1 MDKYIKASISLLFIL
16 VSALPAKAYNSDDVF
31 LFNVPKGATV
41 YGIARD
47 LSIPIDTLMKYNP
60 KLQNGLKAGMQLH
73 LPAIVVSE
81 DNLKKI
87 DAYPT
92 FVGGALFD
100 LCYDETQS
108 SLDESKAAVIEEV
121 LSEENPNA
129 NNGRANGELRAK
141 VARDGK
147 VGFINEYGK
156 EVIPL
161 MYDDAT
167 NFYNG
172 YAYVRKCDYHYLI
185 DKDGNIIADITS
197 YMPNQYMGYRYS
209 YGSYNPL
216 DGSVYIK
223 LGKATFES
231 DPKEVY
237 ITWDTNGKVQEVN
250 LELPKGALWS
260 SYSSILN
267 AEVLYFITNRKR
279 KSAPLSKITADGTI
293 TVYSIGVYDKNY
305 NLIFSSTAKDLHPFS
320 NGLARITD
328 FKNTNAGGH
337 GTSIKYKVQ
346 YGFVDLTGRKLPN
359 CNYDYAMDFSD
370 GLARVAM
377 NGKSGYI
384 DTTGKVVIPFTF
396 DGEMP
401 QTVDKSD
408 KEFWETSNWQWDMN
422 YNIGQFNNGLAIQRY
437 NGENV
442 IIDKRGNIINP
453 LTEFK
458 GYIMPVEYFNNGII
472 VFFSRPSID
481 DGKVAD
487 FGDLVG
493 YSAYK
498 IDGGYIVPFNKYSYI
513 GPFIE
518 IKDN

>member
-47 LSIPIDTLMKYNP
+47 LSIPVDTLIKYNP
-60 KLQNGLKAGMQLH
+60 RLRDGLTAGIQIF
-73 LPAIVVSE
+73 LPASTVSE
-81 DNLKKI
+81 ENLKKV
-87 DAYPT
+87 DAAPT
-92 FVGGALFD
+92 FVGGALHD
-100 LCYDETQS
+100 LCRNDTLS
-108 SLDESKAAVIEEV
+108 SPDGSRVAINEEV
-121 LSEENPNA
+121 LSESQENKDSA
-129 NNGRANGELRAK
+129 NGRLRAVVRRVDK
-141 VARDGK
+141 C
-147 VGFINEYGK
+147 GFVNEYGR

-161 MYDDAT
+161 IYKDAT
-167 NFYNG
+167 AFYNG
-172 YAYVRKCDYHYLI
+172 FAYVRKGNSHYLI
-185 DKDGNIIADITS
+185 DGDGKIVTDLTS
-197 YMPNQYMGYRYS
+197 YIPNNEYMCL
-209 YGSYNPL
+209 YNPL
-216 DGSVYIK
+216 DGSVCIDLCEK
-223 LGKATFES
+223 TFEN
-231 DPKEVY
+231 DPQNSY
-237 ITWDTNGKVQEVN
+237 ITWDTNGKVQIVN
-250 LELPKGALWS
+250 LKLPKGALWS

-267 AEVLYFITNRKR
+267 SEVLYFITNRKR
-279 KSAPLSKITADGTI
+279 KSAPRSNNFPPTADGTI
-293 TVYSIGVYDKNY
+293 IVESIGVYDKDY
-305 NLIFSSTAKDLHPFS
+305 NLKFSSTAKDLHPFS

-328 FKNTNAGGH
+328 FKKTNAGGH

-422 YNIGQFNNGLAIQRY
+422 YNIGQFNNGLAIQRL
-437 NGENV
+437 NGQYV
-442 IIDKRGNIINP
+442 IINKDGEIINP
-453 LTEFK
+453 LSEFK
-458 GYIMPVEYFNNGII
+458 DLDLFVKHFNNGII
-472 VFFSRPSID
+472 VFSSRPRID
-481 DGKVAD
+481 DGKFAVR
-487 FGDLVG
+487 DLG

>member
-1 MDKYIKASISLLFIL
+1 MDKFIKGAVLFLFML
-16 VSALPAKAYNSDDVF
+16 VSIHPIKAYNSDDVF
-31 LFNVPKGATV
+31 LFNAPKGATV

-47 LSIPIDTLMKYNP
+47 LSIPVDTLIKYNP
-60 KLQNGLKAGMQLH
+60 RLRDGLTAGIQIF
-73 LPAIVVSE
+73 LPASTVSE
-81 DNLKKI
+81 ENLKKV
-87 DAYPT
+87 DAAPT
-92 FVGGALFD
+92 FVGGALHD
-100 LCYDETQS
+100 LCRNDTLS
-108 SLDESKAAVIEEV
+108 SPDGSRVAINEEV
-121 LSEENPNA
+121 LSESQENKDSA
-129 NNGRANGELRAK
+129 NGRLRA
-141 VARDGK
+141 VVCRDDK
-147 VGFINEYGK
+147 CGFVNEYGR

-185 DKDGNIIADITS
+185 DKDGNIVTDITS
-197 YMPNQYMGYRYS
+197 YMRDKYS
-209 YGSYNPL
+209 YDLYNPL
-216 DGSVYIK
+216 DGSVYIY
-223 LGKATFES
+223 LDEASYES
-231 DPKEVY
+231 DYQKVF
-237 ITWDTNGKVQEVN
+237 ITWDTNGKVQIVN
-250 LELPKGALWS
+250 LKLPKGALWS

-279 KSAPLSKITADGTI
+279 KSDPRSYNFLLTADGTI
-293 TVYSIGVYDKNY
+293 IVESIGVYDKDY
-305 NLIFSSTAKDLHPFS
+305 NLKFSSTAKDLHPFS

-408 KEFWETSNWQWDMN
+408 KEFWETSNWQWDMK

-458 GYIMPVEYFNNGII
+458 GYIMSVAYFNNGII

-487 FGDLVG
+487 FEDLG

>member
-1 MDKYIKASISLLFIL
+1 MCKQNTFKIMDKFIKGAVLFLFML
-16 VSALPAKAYNSDDVF
+16 VSIHPIKAYNSDDVF
-31 LFNVPKGATV
+31 LFNAPKGATV
-41 YGIARD
+41 YGMARE

-129 NNGRANGELRAK
+129 NNGRANGELRAM
-141 VARDGK
+141 VARDWK

-185 DKDGNIIADITS
+185 DKDGNIVTDITS
-197 YMPNQYMGYRYS
+197 YMRDKYS
-209 YGSYNPL
+209 YDYNPL
-216 DGSVYIK
+216 DGSVYIY
-223 LGKATFES
+223 LDEASYES
-231 DPKEVY
+231 DYQKVF
-237 ITWDTNGKVQEVN
+237 ITWDTNGEIQKIN
-250 LELPKGALWS
+250 LKLPKGALWS
-260 SYSSILN
+260 PYSYILN
-267 AEVLYFITNRKR
+267 SDVRYFITNRKR
-279 KSAPLSKITADGTI
+279 KSAPRSLTADGTI
-293 TVYSIGVYDKNY
+293 IVESIGVYDKDY
-305 NLIFSSTAKDLHPFS
+305 NLKFSSTAKDLHPFS

-408 KEFWETSNWQWDMN
+408 KEFWETSNWQWDMT

-458 GYIMPVEYFNNGII
+458 GYIMHVAYFNNGII
-472 VFFSRPSID
+472 VFSSRPSID
-481 DGKVAD
+481 NAAPCAA
-487 FGDLVG
+487 G

-513 GPFIE
+513 GPFIRTT
-518 IKDN
+518 K

>member
-1 MDKYIKASISLLFIL
+1 MDKFIKGAVLFLFML
-16 VSALPAKAYNSDDVF
+16 VSIHLIKAYNSGDVF
-31 LFNVPKGATV
+31 LFTAPKGATV
-41 YGIARD
+41 YGMARE

-129 NNGRANGELRAK
+129 NNGRANGELRST

-197 YMPNQYMGYRYS
+197 YMPNQYMGYKYS

-216 DGSVYIK
+216 DGSVCIDLCEK
-223 LGKATFES
+223 TFEN
-231 DPKEVY
+231 DPQNSY
-237 ITWDTNGKVQEVN
+237 ITWDTNGKVQIVN
-250 LELPKGALWS
+250 LKLPKGALWS
-260 SYSSILN
+260 PYSGILN
-267 AEVLYFITNRKR
+267 SDVRYFYNGKVS
-279 KSAPLSKITADGTI
+279 KMNLSSYLMVHGQVE
-293 TVYSIGVYDKNY
+293 VYSIGVYDKNY

-370 GLARVAM
+370 GLACVTM

-401 QTVDKSD
+401 ETVDKSD
-408 KEFWETSNWQWDMN
+408 KEFWATSNWDKDAI
-422 YNIGQFNNGLAIQRY
+422 YNIGQFNNGLAIQLL
-437 NGENV
+437 NGQYV
-442 IIDKRGNIINP
+442 IINKDGEIINP
-453 LTEFK
+453 LSEFK
-458 GYIMPVEYFNNGII
+458 DLDLFVEHFNNGII
-472 VFFSRPSID
+472 VFFCRPSID
-481 DGKVAD
+481 DGKVPG
-487 FGDLVG
+487 FEDLG

>member
-1 MDKYIKASISLLFIL
+1 MDKFIKGAVLFLFML
-16 VSALPAKAYNSDDVF
+16 VSIHPIKAYNSGDVF
-31 LFNVPKGATV
+31 LFTAPTGATV
-41 YGIARD
+41 YGMARE

-129 NNGRANGELRAK
+129 NNGRANGELRAM
-141 VARDGK
+141 VARDWK

-172 YAYVRKCDYHYLI
+172 FAYARKGNSHYLI
-185 DKDGNIIADITS
+185 DGDGKIVTDLTS
-197 YMPNQYMGYRYS
+197 YIPNNEYICL
-209 YGSYNPL
+209 YNPL
-216 DGSVYIK
+216 DGSVCID
-223 LGKATFES
+223 LCEATFEN
-231 DPKEVY
+231 DPQNSY
-237 ITWDTNGKVQEVN
+237 ITWDTNGKVQIVN
-250 LELPKGALWS
+250 LKLPKGALRS
-260 SYSSILN
+260 PYSHILN
-267 AEVLYFITNRKR
+267 SDVRYFITNRKR
-279 KSAPLSKITADGTI
+279 KSAPRSYNFLLTADDGTI
-293 TVYSIGVYDKNY
+293 IVESIGVYDKNY

-328 FKNTNAGGH
+328 FRKINAGNQS
-337 GTSIKYKVQ
+337 TSIKYKVQ

-408 KEFWETSNWQWDMN
+408 KEFWETSNWQWDMT

-458 GYIMPVEYFNNGII
+458 GYIMHVAYFNNGII
-472 VFFSRPSID
+472 VFSSRPSID
-481 DGKVAD
+481 NAAPCAA
-487 FGDLVG
+487 G
-493 YSAYK
+493 YNAYK

-513 GPFIE
+513 GPFIRTT
-518 IKDN
+518 K

>member
-1 MDKYIKASISLLFIL
+1 MDKFIKGAVLFLFML
-16 VSALPAKAYNSDDVF
+16 VSIHPIKAYNSGDVF
-31 LFNVPKGATV
+31 LFTAPKGATV
-41 YGIARD
+41 YGMARE

-129 NNGRANGELRAK
+129 NNGRANGELRAM

-185 DKDGNIIADITS
+185 DKDGNIVTDITS
-197 YMPNQYMGYRYS
+197 YMPSQYMRDKYS
-209 YGSYNPL
+209 NGSYNPL
-216 DGSVYIK
+216 DGSVYIY
-223 LGKATFES
+223 LDEASYES
-231 DPKEVY
+231 DYQRVF
-237 ITWDTNGKVQEVN
+237 ITWDTNGKIQKIN
-250 LELPKGALWS
+250 LKVPKGALWS
-260 SYSSILN
+260 SYSRILN
-267 AEVLYFITNRKR
+267 GEVLYFITNRKR
-279 KSAPLSKITADGTI
+279 KSAPLEFSAGTI
-293 TVYSIGVYDKNY
+293 IVESIGVYDKDY
-305 NLIFSSTAKDLHPFS
+305 NLKFSSTAKDLHPFS

-401 QTVDKSD
+401 QTVDKSE
-408 KEFWETSNWQWDMN
+408 KEFWETSDWQWDLN
-422 YNIGQFNNGLAIQRY
+422 YNYKIGQFNNGLAIQTLDGQY
-437 NGENV
+437 V
-442 IIDKRGNIINP
+442 IINKDGEIINP
-453 LTEFK
+453 LSEFK
-458 GYIMPVEYFNNGII
+458 GLDLFVEHFNNGII
-472 VFFSRPSID
+472 IFYYQPSIW
-481 DGKVAD
+481 DGTVFSLED
-487 FGDLVG
+487 PRYGC
-493 YSAYK
+493 SAYD
-498 IDGGYIVPFNKYSYI
+498 INGSYIVPHKKYSDI
-513 GPFIE
+513 GPFIRTT
-518 IKDN
+518 K

>member
-1 MDKYIKASISLLFIL
+1 MDKFIKGAVLFLFML
-16 VSALPAKAYNSDDVF
+16 VSIHPIKAYNSDDVF
-31 LFNVPKGATV
+31 LFNAPKGATV

-47 LSIPIDTLMKYNP
+47 LSIPVDTLIKYNP
-60 KLQNGLKAGMQLH
+60 RLRDGLTAGIQIF
-73 LPAIVVSE
+73 LPASTVSE
-81 DNLKKI
+81 ENLKKV
-87 DAYPT
+87 DAAPT
-92 FVGGALFD
+92 FVGGALHD
-100 LCYDETQS
+100 LCRNDTLS
-108 SLDESKAAVIEEV
+108 SPDGSRVAINEEV
-121 LSEENPNA
+121 LSESQENKDSA
-129 NNGRANGELRAK
+129 NGRLRA
-141 VARDGK
+141 VVCRDDK
-147 VGFINEYGK
+147 CGFVNEYGR

-185 DKDGNIIADITS
+185 DKDGKIVTDLTS
-197 YMPNQYMGYRYS
+197 YIPNNEYMRYS
-209 YGSYNPL
+209 YDSYNPL
-216 DGSVYIK
+216 DGSVRID
-223 LGKATFES
+223 LCEATFGN
-231 DPKEVY
+231 DPQNSY
-237 ITWDTNGKVQEVN
+237 ITWDTNGKVQIVN
-250 LELPKGALWS
+250 LKLPKGALWS

-279 KSAPLSKITADGTI
+279 KSAPLSLSADGTI
-293 TVYSIGVYDKNY
+293 IVESIGVYDKDY
-305 NLIFSSTAKDLHPFS
+305 NLKFSSTAKDLHPFS

-401 QTVDKSD
+401 QTVDKSY
-408 KEFWETSNWQWDMN
+408 KEFWETSNWQWDMT

-458 GYIMPVEYFNNGII
+458 GYIMHVAYFNNGII

-481 DGKVAD
+481 NAAPCAA
-487 FGDLVG
+487 G

-513 GPFIE
+513 GPFIRTT
-518 IKDN
+518 K

>member
-47 LSIPIDTLMKYNP
+47 LSIPVDTLIKYNP
-60 KLQNGLKAGMQLH
+60 RLRDGLTAGIQIF
-73 LPAIVVSE
+73 LPASTVSE
-81 DNLKKI
+81 ENLKKV
-87 DAYPT
+87 DAAPT
-92 FVGGALFD
+92 FVGGALHD
-100 LCYDETQS
+100 LCRNDTLS
-108 SLDESKAAVIEEV
+108 SPDGSRVAINEEV
-121 LSEENPNA
+121 LSESQENKDSA
-129 NNGRANGELRAK
+129 NGRLRA
-141 VARDGK
+141 VVCRDDK
-147 VGFINEYGK
+147 CGFVNEYGR

-161 MYDDAT
+161 IYKDAT
-167 NFYNG
+167 AFYNG
-172 YAYVRKCDYHYLI
+172 FAYVRKGNSHYLI
-185 DKDGNIIADITS
+185 DGDGKIVTDLTS
-197 YMPNQYMGYRYS
+197 YIPNNEYMRYS
-209 YGSYNPL
+209 YCSYNPL
-216 DGSVYIK
+216 DGSVCIDLCEK
-223 LGKATFES
+223 TFEN
-231 DPKEVY
+231 DPQNSY
-237 ITWDTNGKVQEVN
+237 ITWDTNGKVQIVN
-250 LELPKGALWS
+250 LKLPKGALWS
-260 SYSSILN
+260 PYSRILN
-267 AEVLYFITNRKR
+267 SDVRYFYNGKVSKR
-279 KSAPLSKITADGTI
+279 NLSPISTANDQV

-328 FKNTNAGGH
+328 FRKINAGNQS
-337 GTSIKYKVQ
+337 TSKNYKVQ
-346 YGFVDLTGRKLPN
+346 YGFIDLAGRRLPN

-370 GLARVAM
+370 GLACVTM

-384 DTTGKVVIPFTF
+384 DKTGKIVIPLIF

-401 QTVDKSD
+401 QTVDNA
-408 KEFWETSNWQWDMN
+408 EREMWETCNWHIDAI
-422 YNIGQFNNGLAIQRY
+422 YDIRQFNNGLAIQRY

-487 FGDLVG
+487 FGDLG